1 MSTTAANLRRIVA
14 EDISIRVDQFSV
26 LFEIITNAI
35 YANATKIKCQLDS
48 FETHF
53 EIDPQT
59 PVKKRLDSITVTD
72 NGDGFDDDNYKSF
85 STYRTER
92 NQSLGC
98 KGVGRLIYL
107 KVYENVHFV
116 SRLKDKQ
123 ELRSFDFVLDFDPS
137 LITKISEPVKE
148 NETSISLSV
157 LTAQY
162 LNRSRNLDRR
172 ILLDCGEIR
181 DKVLVQIIPTL
192 YFYKKKGI
200 EISIEFEDMTGSTP
214 DATITAADVPEFS
227 ERTFSIKDVNNN
239 VYDFVLNH
247 AVMREEGQLE
257 AYYCADHRTVCS
269 FSDKDLKISLPYSYS
284 GYFLLNSTYLHERVK
299 NDRND
304 FDIFPVKTDL
314 WSTISWD
321 TINNHLKG
329 EISEIVKDGI
339 PETERIN
346 KEKLRE
352 IELQRPYLVNYIE
365 DADIEIAGYL
375 DSKQIIE
382 KAKKRFDNAKE
393 SLLANA
399 GKADYTDQEL
409 RDAIEITQNELVSY
423 VNDRAQVLERLRT
436 LVDKKER
443 VEEVIH
449 NLFMT
454 KRSDDDFYYI
464 GKNNLWLIDDRF
476 TTYTYASSD
485 KRIDEVLKSIGET
498 TDDIETLADRPDLAL
513 FFSHDPSK
521 PESLKSVVVEIK
533 PFDFPSKPD
542 REKFHGITQLMDY
555 LKAFKVK
562 ENVEE
567 IVGFVVTDID
577 DKLATRLRD
586 DGYVPLFSHAAPIY
600 HRFYEKPAISIYV
613 LGAKTLIADAE
624 ARNKIFLDIIRR
636 QSRLHEMIEPT
647 SATVSSG

>member
-1 MSTTAANLRRIVA
+1 MSTTAANIRRIVA

-35 YANATKIKCQLDS
+35 YANATEIKCELNS
-48 FETHF
+48 FDTPIEF
-53 EIDPQT
+53 DPQN
-59 PVKKRLDSITVTD
+59 PAKKRLDTITVTD

-92 NQSLGC
+92 NKNLGC

-107 KVYENVHFV
+107 KVYDEVKLV
-116 SRLKDKQ
+116 SRLKKEQ
-123 ELRSFDFVLDFDPS
+123 EVRSFDFVLDFDPE
-137 LITKISEPVKE
+137 LLTKVSETVEE
-148 NETSISLSV
+148 NETQISLSG

-162 LNRSRNLDRR
+162 LNPSKHRDRR
-172 ILLDCGEIR
+172 IWLDCEEIR

-192 YFYKKKGI
+192 YFYKKNGI
-200 EISIEFEDMTGSTP
+200 DITINFEDLTGSTP
-214 DATITAADVPEFS
+214 PATITRADVPEFS
-227 ERTFSIKDVNNN
+227 ERTFQIKDGNNT
-239 VYDFVLNH
+239 VYDFVLNYFIKPEDG
-247 AVMREEGQLE
+247 RLE
-257 AYYCADHRTVCS
+257 AYHCADHRTVCS
-269 FSDKDLKISLPYSYS
+269 FADKDLKISLPYGYS
-284 GYFLLNSTYLHERVK
+284 GYFLLNSNYLHERVK

-304 FDIFPVKTDL
+304 FEIFPFKTDL

-329 EISEIVKDGI
+329 EISEIVRAGI
-339 PETERIN
+339 PETEKIN
-346 KEKLRE
+346 KEKLKV
-352 IELQRPYLVNYIE
+352 IEQQRPYLVNYIE

-375 DSKQIIE
+375 DSRQIIE
-382 KAKKRFDNAKE
+382 KAKKRFDSAKE
-393 SLLANA
+393 HLLANA

-409 RDAIEITQNELVSY
+409 KDAIEITQNELVSY
-423 VNDRAQVLERLRT
+423 VNDRSQVLERLRT
-436 LVDKKER
+436 LVEKKER

-454 KRSDDDFYYI
+454 MKSDDDFYYI

-476 TTYTYASSD
+476 TTYTYAASD
-485 KRIDEVLKSIGET
+485 KRIEEVLESIGET
-498 TDDIETLADRPDLAL
+498 SEGTETLNDRPDIAL
-513 FFSHDPSK
+513 FFSHDPTK

-542 REKFHGITQLMDY
+542 RAKFHGVTQLMDY
-555 LKAFKVK
+555 LKAFKAK

-577 DKLATRLRD
+577 AALASRLRD
-586 DGYVPLFSHAAPIY
+586 DGYVPMYSHEAPIY
-600 HRFYEKPAISIYV
+600 HRFYETPGISIYV
-613 LGAKTLIADAE
+613 LGARTLIADAE

-636 QSRLHEMIEPT
+636 QSRLHEIIDST
-647 SATVSSG
+647 SAAD